1 MQSFQPQITT
11 LDITGM
17 HYPSKQ
23 LGNACLKIFSHGNEC
38 LKNFAISWL
47 ELEDGMLTS
56 ILKHQH
62 DLESLSLVDCEKLS
76 NLSLI
81 SIPVHCPK
89 LSSFDLK
96 GMCYVTDHGLVP
108 LARSKCLQ
116 SLSLAE
122 AAITDFTLENIAK
135 GCGAKLKVLDISWC
149 EDVSDQG
156 MSAVAK
162 SCRSLQRLGL
172 RQCAA
177 SKLTITSLGKN
188 CHHISCLNIAGIDSF
203 TDDALSSLA
212 ENMPLLREIDAS
224 WNSRLSDNGVKTLL
238 QSCVKLK
245 KAVLSGLKL
254 ITSQPFL
261 EIMGDLSCWRLLE
274 ELWRYN
280 RKFQG
285 VLPQGKV
292 SLKACDAET
301 AKSLGDQ
308 MPCRSMSFAPSLRHI
323 EVEYSD
329 KVNDDHLAAIVAVCR
344 GTLFVK
350 DYYGQPVEPKWIFR

>member
-1 MQSFQPQITT
+1 
-11 LDITGM
+11 
-17 HYPSKQ
+17 
-23 LGNACLKIFSHGNEC
+23 
-38 LKNFAISWL
+38 
-47 ELEDGMLTS
+47 
-56 ILKHQH
+56 
-62 DLESLSLVDCEKLS
+62 
-76 NLSLI
+76 
-81 SIPVHCPK
+81 
-89 LSSFDLK
+89 
-96 GMCYVTDHGLVP
+96 
-108 LARSKCLQ
+108 
-116 SLSLAE
+116 
-122 AAITDFTLENIAK
+122 
-135 GCGAKLKVLDISWC
+135 
-149 EDVSDQG
+149 

-224 WNSRLSDNGVKTLL
+224 WNSRLSDNGIKTLL

-261 EIMGDLSCWRLLE
+261 EIIGNLSSWRLLE

-280 RKFQG
+280 RKFQS

-292 SLKACDAET
+292 SLKACDAVSDSLIPVKT
-301 AKSLGDQ
+301 ALENFHSPLLYLRVNIYGSL
-308 MPCRSMSFAPSLRHI
+308 PYIIVFYFSTVTLSWTLLLFLFFLSLRHRRI
-323 EVEYSD
+323 SSDEWVYFDGKKKLYVE
-329 KVNDDHLAAIVAVCR
+329 
-344 GTLFVK
+344 T
-350 DYYGQPVEPKWIFR
+350 IFHGW